1 MAATQTY
8 MSEILPPV
16 LRGSGMAFF
25 PAFTLLGQLT
35 GALVIYGAL
44 GKEKGYKVA
53 FASQWPFSFVPMCV
67 AFFIPESPTWFVR
80 KRRVDDAVKAQ
91 ARLDPEGVDAGGVV
105 ERLVADIAA
114 EERLGSATYVECFK
128 KGNLRRTAI
137 VMWSQSLTAVFGL
150 QLLAKASYFLQLIDM
165 KPGTSIIFLILG
177 IVLGLI
183 ANVISIWVMARVGR
197 RVLVVSGLVVA
208 SGLWLSMGIAN
219 CTRIVPA
226 VTWYA
231 SIQTRDPVADDDV
244 RWTAASMMLTIF
256 ICGLSVWPA
265 SFAIAAETSS
275 LQLRAKAQGIGWFTS
290 ALATTVS
297 GLALPYV
304 FNPDEGNLRGKTGFT
319 YAASCLLGAAVS
331 WYLVP
336 EMKGRSVAE
345 INQMFE
351 EGVPARQFKRC
362 KVEGEV
368 RVSA

>member
-1 MAATQTY
+1 
-8 MSEILPPV
+8 
-16 LRGSGMAFF
+16 
-25 PAFTLLGQLT
+25 
-35 GALVIYGAL
+35 
-44 GKEKGYKVA
+44 
-53 FASQWPFSFVPMCV
+53 
-67 AFFIPESPTWFVR
+67 
-80 KRRVDDAVKAQ
+80 
-91 ARLDPEGVDAGGVV
+91 
-105 ERLVADIAA
+105 
-114 EERLGSATYVECFK
+114 
-128 KGNLRRTAI
+128 LRRTAI